1 MVLLAGRTIGRLMMT
16 VAVCLALLDRL
27 PDVHVADPR
36 LLNADRLQT
45 VCWFMH
51 VFRIYLFFPINVG
64 GIVRRALATGCAW
77 RRGLRVRRF
86 LPQGRPTNNAKL
98 AASDL
103 ERSEGDSQMHC
114 GNDLRMVA
122 LLPDLVD
129 VETHRARSRDD
140 AVVLR
145 ARAGE
150 GTQPLGPGVHQH
162 GLDRH
167 MEREMRESDSPRDR
181 G

>member
-1 MVLLAGRTIGRLMMT
+1 VVLLAGRNIGRLMMT
-16 VAVCLALLDRL
+16 VCLALLDRL

-36 LLNADRLQT
+36 LLAHHPQ

-51 VFRIYLFFPINVG
+51 VFRIYLFFPINHILRLRGLG
-64 GIVRRALATGCAW
+64 GIVWRALATGCSG
-77 RRGLRVRRF
+77 RRGLLRVRR
-86 LPQGRPTNNAKL
+86 LLSQGGPTHNAKL
-98 AASDL
+98 AASDF

-129 VETHRARSRDD
+129 VETHWGRSRDD

-145 ARAGE
+145 A
-150 GTQPLGPGVHQH
+150 
-162 GLDRH
+162 
-167 MEREMRESDSPRDR
+167 
-181 G
+181 

>member
-1 MVLLAGRTIGRLMMT
+1 MALLAGRNIGRLMMT
-16 VAVCLALLDRL
+16 VCLALLDRL
-27 PDVHVADPR
+27 PDVHVGDPR
-36 LLNADRLQT
+36 LDADHLQT
-45 VCWFMH
+45 VFWLMH
-51 VFRIYLFFPINVG
+51 LFRIYLFFHDWRLGGLG
-64 GIVRRALATGCAW
+64 GIVGRARATGGTG

-86 LPQGRPTNNAKL
+86 LPQGGPTHNAKL

-103 ERSEGDSQMHC
+103 ERSERDSQMHS

-167 MEREMRESDSPRDR
+167 LERASKARE
-181 G
+181 

>member
-1 MVLLAGRTIGRLMMT
+1 VVLLAGRNIGRLMMT
-16 VAVCLALLDRL
+16 SCLALLDRL

-36 LLNADRLQT
+36 LLADHPQ

-51 VFRIYLFFPINVG
+51 VVRIYLFFPINHILRLGGLG
-64 GIVRRALATGCAW
+64 GIVGRALATGCAG

-86 LPQGRPTNNAKL
+86 LPQGGPTHNAKL

-122 LLPDLVD
+122 LLSDLVD
-129 VETHRARSRDD
+129 VETHRGRSRDD

-145 ARAGE
+145 A
-150 GTQPLGPGVHQH
+150 
-162 GLDRH
+162 
-167 MEREMRESDSPRDR
+167 
-181 G
+181 